1 MDRNLLLWSPAMGAC
16 FAEVEVGT
24 ETGEVTVLNLVTT
37 HDIGTAIHPP
47 SVAGQLEGGAQQ
59 GLGFVLTE

>member
-1 MDRNLLLWSPAMGAC
+1 MGAC